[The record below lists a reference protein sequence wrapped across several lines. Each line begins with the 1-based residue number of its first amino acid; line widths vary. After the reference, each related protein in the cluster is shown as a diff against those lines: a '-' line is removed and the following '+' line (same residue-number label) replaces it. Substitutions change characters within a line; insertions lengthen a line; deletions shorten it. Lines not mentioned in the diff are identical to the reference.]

1 MKKKQPKQIDA
12 LARLDDLEMLV
23 KAAASGLANRVGK
36 PCSVVVMVEKGDLY
50 QFIYRGEEAAVRR
63 AILRLEKHF
72 PPSPVPSWSGSY
84 SLPAGTG
91 GGGATG
97 SPGGAAGRGGTG
109 GCSPQ

>member
-1 MKKKQPKQIDA
+1 VKKKQQPKQADM

-50 QFIYRGEEAAVRR
+50 QFIYRGEESAVRR

-72 PPSPVPSWSGSY
+72 PPPPPPAYGS
-84 SLPAGTG
+84 SLPPYVG
-91 GGGATG
+91 GGGAAG
-97 SPGGAAGRGGTG
+97 LPGMW
-109 GCSPQ
+109 